1 MNVAKEYYRD
11 IRSLLYIWR
20 KYGPEQAYAKFCV
33 RYKSSKA
40 YKPKKNGM
48 PSMPAVISGKLL
60 YLKMVMGEESSSYIS
75 LRDKFIRL
83 CPEQKAVLDT
93 NLTYLASYR
102 LDEFEESF
110 GTKVQFAYKPEGRIT
125 GRSRT
130 MGFFTLD
137 GEKQFVSINIRCDK
151 AIDSYLASP
160 EAKVLEALRK
170 RLYITLSERGS
181 ERFWLITIARMN
193 NEHKKSFKE
202 KFKAKVRINTAD
214 QHVELNPEDLPL
226 DSAVD
231 EFAGF
236 VDLNNLDDANPA
248 HPGPYTYDS
257 QSCQYVP
264 IELEDA
270 HNLEEGESDID
281 SLLSAFVNSGFDF
294 KTLDEWD
301 KIKKN

>member
-1 MNVAKEYYRD
+1 
-11 IRSLLYIWR
+11 
-20 KYGPEQAYAKFCV
+20 
-33 RYKSSKA
+33 
-40 YKPKKNGM
+40 
-48 PSMPAVISGKLL
+48 
-60 YLKMVMGEESSSYIS
+60 
-75 LRDKFIRL
+75 
-83 CPEQKAVLDT
+83 
-93 NLTYLASYR
+93 
-102 LDEFEESF
+102 
-110 GTKVQFAYKPEGRIT
+110 
-125 GRSRT
+125 
-130 MGFFTLD
+130 
-137 GEKQFVSINIRCDK
+137 
-151 AIDSYLASP
+151 
-160 EAKVLEALRK
+160 
-170 RLYITLSERGS
+170 
-181 ERFWLITIARMN
+181 MN

-248 HPGPYTYDS
+248 LPGPYTYDS

-264 IELEDA
+264 IDLEDA

-281 SLLSAFVNSGFDF
+281 SFLSAFVNSGFDF